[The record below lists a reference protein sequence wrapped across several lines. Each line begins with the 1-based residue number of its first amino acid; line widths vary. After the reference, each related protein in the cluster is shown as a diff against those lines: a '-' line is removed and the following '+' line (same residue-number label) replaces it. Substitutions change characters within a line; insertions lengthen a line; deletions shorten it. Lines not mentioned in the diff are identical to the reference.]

1 MADQQK
7 VMLTRDTY
15 NYLVTVRDK
24 TKIPMIHLLTAAV
37 ELLKKEME
45 EK

>member
-7 VMLTRDTY
+7 VMVTRDTY
-15 NYLVTVRDK
+15 NYLVVLRNE
-24 TKIPMIHLLTAAV
+24 TKIPMIHLLTKAV
-37 ELLKKEME
+37 EKLKKELE